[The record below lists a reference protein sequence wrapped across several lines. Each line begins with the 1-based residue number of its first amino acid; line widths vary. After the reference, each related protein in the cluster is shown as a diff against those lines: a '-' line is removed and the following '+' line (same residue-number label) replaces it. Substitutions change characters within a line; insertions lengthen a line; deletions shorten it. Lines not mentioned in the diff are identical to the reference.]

1 MKNLLSVLVILTI
14 FIFACQKAP
23 NCLNGRKYESGDCN
37 CALGYEGI
45 NCDTLTISKF
55 LGAYN
60 LGNYPIQTGP
70 YFAYQINLLEESE
83 ARDQVIL
90 RGSIK
95 SNTLIVYD
103 FIGKASGDHIV
114 IPKQNLKSI
123 NKSLNDSLVIQGDAC
138 ISRKDT
144 NRYLTANLTIKYKDQ
159 TPTYKQYFWQRF

>member
-37 CALGYEGI
+37 CAMGYEGI
-45 NCDTLTISKF
+45 NCDTLTVSKF
-55 LGAYN
+55 LGTYN

-70 YFAYQINLLEESE
+70 YFAYQINILEEPE

-114 IPKQNLKSI
+114 IPKQNLKSL
-123 NKSLNDSLVIQGDAC
+123 NKGLNDSLVIQGDAC
-138 ISRKDT
+138 ISRRDT
-144 NRYLTANLTIKYKDQ
+144 NRFVCYLINYIECLKFIF
-159 TPTYKQYFWQRF
+159 PILS